1 MAQYV
6 VNHFY
11 PVAFDRTRLRC
22 ESDWT
27 S

>member
-6 VNHFY
+6 VSRFY